1 MAIFKL
7 QTMKTNYYEL
17 KQTTLMEMEIEGL
30 IAKIQRLEKELA
42 LKEKENKELRNEFKM
57 LNLAATDIQQ

>member
-1 MAIFKL
+1 MRN
-7 QTMKTNYYEL
+7 NYYEL

-42 LKEKENKELRNEFKM
+42 LKEQENKSLRNELKM
-57 LNLAATDIQQ
+57 LNLAVTDLHQ